1 MSYRKTK
8 IAVVSSKEG
17 YNDAAKLYKD
27 FHKELASYDK

>member
-17 YNDAAKLYKD
+17 YNDAAALYKT
-27 FHKELASYDK
+27 FHQ